1 MLELFWTLVHRT
13 AATVCALAAT
23 RVRRDQPAAHPSHI
37 ASPAEPAP
45 LSVPERWARATGIVT
60 AAVAGFSRI
69 DSLQAAAASQ
79 IDAAD
84 YSLQQLLVELSTAM
98 PILPADG
105 SVLRALLA
113 SVGEQEADPEARTL
127 AA

>member
-1 MLELFWTLVHRT
+1 MLEQFWTLVHRT

-23 RVRRDQPAAHPSHI
+23 RARPARAAALS
-37 ASPAEPAP
+37 SPLAEPAP
-45 LSVPERWARATGIVT
+45 LSVADRWARATGIVT
-60 AAVAGFSRI
+60 ASVAGFGRI
-69 DSLQAAAASQ
+69 DSLHAAATTQ

-84 YSLQQLLVELSTAM
+84 YSLQQLLKELSTAM

-105 SVLRALLA
+105 SALRALLA
-113 SVGEQEADPEARTL
+113 TVAERDEEPAEEARIL